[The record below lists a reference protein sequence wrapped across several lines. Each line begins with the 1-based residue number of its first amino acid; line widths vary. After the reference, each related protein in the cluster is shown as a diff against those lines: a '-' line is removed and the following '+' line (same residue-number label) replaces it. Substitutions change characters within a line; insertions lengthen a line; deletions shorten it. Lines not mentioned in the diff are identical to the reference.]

1 MIEESTDDDQVAS
14 CTRCA
19 FISQGFCEHWKNVLR
34 ENVEFC
40 YTYAMVSYFLE
51 TESEFSI
58 NAAASAEATIAQ
70 AAYVD
75 NHFGPGWLA
84 KSTKQICQIG

>member
-1 MIEESTDDDQVAS
+1 MRSVGSLDTGFVNTVLLYIS
-14 CTRCA
+14 CDVNRIWSPVSSSCGQFFRKLKIA
-19 FISQGFCEHWKNVLR
+19 LR
-34 ENVEFC
+34 ENVEFV
-40 YTYAMVSYFLE
+40 MLWFLTFLS

-75 NHFGPGWLA
+75 NHFGPG
-84 KSTKQICQIG
+84 